1 MGVPTGCS
9 PKGRKPVRASAE
21 ACPKAGHLEK
31 MLMPAERLAI
41 LMIQKKNFCGRWG
54 VKMRI
59 CRTGIQIIGLIE
71 IMSFC

>member
-41 LMIQKKNFCGRWG
+41 LMIQKKIFVVDGG
-54 VKMRI
+54 
-59 CRTGIQIIGLIE
+59 
-71 IMSFC
+71 